1 MGRPT
6 KLTPEVK
13 DRLLSALRA
22 GNYLEPACVYA
33 GISYQT
39 FLNWKERG
47 EREGRGPY
55 FEFLEAINKAMADAE
70 IRAVAQW
77 QQAMPENWQA
87 VRDFLDRRHPDR
99 WRKREELQHTG
110 KDGAPLPI
118 VVMPSAPPVEPE
130 S

>member
-55 FEFLEAINKAMADAE
+55 FEFL
-70 IRAVAQW
+70 VAQW